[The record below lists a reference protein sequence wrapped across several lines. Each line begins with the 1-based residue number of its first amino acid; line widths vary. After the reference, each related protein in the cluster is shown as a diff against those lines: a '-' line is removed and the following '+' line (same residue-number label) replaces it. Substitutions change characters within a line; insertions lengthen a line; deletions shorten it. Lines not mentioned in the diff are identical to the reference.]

1 MPPKPARTQMS
12 RAQISR
18 DGDTADRITT
28 LLRDDII
35 RGAMPPG
42 ALLYQ
47 EELAARFQTSRMP
60 VREGLKRLAQ
70 EGLVLLPANKTAQV
84 APLDPAAFS
93 EVNEMR
99 AVAEGLALR
108 HAIPELSNRQIDR
121 AEALQDQAEAAG
133 LAQFAQLNRDFHMAL
148 LAPCGRP
155 RLLAHIASL
164 NDLSQRYFQIVAT
177 QLDYAAPSHAEH
189 RDLLAA
195 CRARDVDTA
204 CALLDRHIMTANEQM
219 LARQNA

>member
-1 MPPKPARTQMS
+1 MPPKPAHAQFS

-70 EGLVLLPANKTAQV
+70 EGLVLLPAGV
-84 APLDPAAFS
+84 ARLFGVRGVDCEDGPS
-93 EVNEMR
+93 
-99 AVAEGLALR
+99 
-108 HAIPELSNRQIDR
+108 
-121 AEALQDQAEAAG
+121 
-133 LAQFAQLNRDFHMAL
+133 
-148 LAPCGRP
+148 GR
-155 RLLAHIASL
+155 
-164 NDLSQRYFQIVAT
+164 
-177 QLDYAAPSHAEH
+177 
-189 RDLLAA
+189 
-195 CRARDVDTA
+195 
-204 CALLDRHIMTANEQM
+204 
-219 LARQNA
+219 